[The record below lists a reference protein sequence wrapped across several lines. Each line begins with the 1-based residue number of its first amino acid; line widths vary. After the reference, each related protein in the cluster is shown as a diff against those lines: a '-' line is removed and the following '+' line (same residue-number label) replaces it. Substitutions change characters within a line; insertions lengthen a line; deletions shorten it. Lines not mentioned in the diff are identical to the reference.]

1 MFEKLRQK
9 LIPKDENSKAFRR
22 DMAKKISGKSIKY
35 VTERIND
42 EDIVIGHAG
51 SLSLRDGKLI
61 VMADGNVVFRSVVE
75 QTRINELMSLDGV
88 ILTAPDLEH
97 GGKERSVIAYY
108 LYYRK

>member
-1 MFEKLRQK
+1 MFDRLRKK
-9 LIPKDENSKAFRR
+9 LIPKDENSRAFRR
-22 DMAKKISGKSIKY
+22 EMAKQISGKSIKY

-51 SLSLRDGKLI
+51 SISLRDDTLI
-61 VMADGNVVFRSVVE
+61 VMADGDIVFRSAVDD
-75 QTRINELMSLDGV
+75 TRINELMSLDGV

-97 GGKERSVIAYY
+97 GGQERSVIAYY